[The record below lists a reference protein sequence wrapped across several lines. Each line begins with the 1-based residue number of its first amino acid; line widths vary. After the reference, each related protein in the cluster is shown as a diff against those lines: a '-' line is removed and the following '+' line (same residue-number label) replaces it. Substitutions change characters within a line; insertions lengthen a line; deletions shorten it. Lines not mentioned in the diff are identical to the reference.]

1 MKISL
6 VIAALAASACILPT
20 VGATAPGASGL
31 KVVARISGP
40 DGGWDYASF
49 DAQRRR
55 VYVAHGDQVL
65 AIDADSGAMRAG
77 FATGNHL
84 HAVVPVPGT
93 DRIVTTNSGDTSAKV
108 IDAATGKVLASI
120 PAAPD
125 TDSAV
130 YDPGSGLVDVI
141 GGDSGV
147 ITLIDPRALKA
158 VGSIKVGGALE
169 FDQADGK
176 GRLYVN
182 AEDTNEIVVVD
193 LAAGKVLRRY
203 PLVGC
208 RRPTGLALV
217 AGGRLVSACGNGV
230 VKILAAASGHDIATL
245 KIGEGP
251 DAVIYDARRGLAY
264 VPSGRSGTLAVI
276 ALAGAAANTVIDTVQ
291 TQVGA
296 RTGAVDPKSGRIY
309 LPTAQ
314 FEPAQPGKRPAAKPG
329 TFQVLVL
336 GR

>member
-1 MKISL
+1 
-6 VIAALAASACILPT
+6 
-20 VGATAPGASGL
+20 
-31 KVVARISGP
+31 
-40 DGGWDYASF
+40 
-49 DAQRRR
+49 
-55 VYVAHGDQVL
+55 
-65 AIDADSGAMRAG
+65 
-77 FATGNHL
+77 
-84 HAVVPVPGT
+84 
-93 DRIVTTNSGDTSAKV
+93 
-108 IDAATGKVLASI
+108 
-120 PAAPD
+120 
-125 TDSAV
+125 
-130 YDPGSGLVDVI
+130 VDVI
-141 GGDSGV
+141 GGDSGQ
-147 ITLIDPRALKA
+147 ITLVDPKAMKA

-176 GRLYVN
+176 GRLYIN
-182 AEDTNEIVVVD
+182 GEDTNEIVVVD
-193 LAAGKVLRRY
+193 LAAGKVVKRY
-203 PLVGC
+203 PMAGC

-230 VKILAAASGHDIATL
+230 VKIVDAASGHDLATL

-251 DAVIYDARRGLAY
+251 DAVIYDTRRSLAY

-276 ALAGAAANTVIDTVQ
+276 ALSGPAANTIIDTVQ

-296 RTGAVDPKSGRIY
+296 RTGAVDPKTGRIY